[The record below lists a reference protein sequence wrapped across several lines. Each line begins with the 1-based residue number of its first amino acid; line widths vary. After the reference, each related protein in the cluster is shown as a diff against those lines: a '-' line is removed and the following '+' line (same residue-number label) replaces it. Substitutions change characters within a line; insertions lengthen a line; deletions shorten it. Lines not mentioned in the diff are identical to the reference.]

1 MKFVNATLISC
12 LVLSSAVM
20 IYLVIDGAAMRS
32 AGLIKPTVLDSN
44 NKLLP
49 KSVALRLFPDFQTSP
64 NTIWQASP
72 FLQNQAAA
80 IVGSIHDYYKTLKAP
95 SFPEM
100 IIVNSN
106 TLAQETVSSVSSKW
120 WVFESAN
127 ETVLNRV
134 RQSDALTNIIYLT
147 EFKRDEVVPPNCEIE
162 KVLSRDCLKV
172 IAIREVKKKF
182 KTNQRYFFMRRYN
195 EHEFYLFIEQ

>member
-1 MKFVNATLISC
+1 MKLVNATLISC
-12 LVLSSAVM
+12 LVIISAVV
-20 IYLVIDGAAMRS
+20 IYLAIDGAALRS

-49 KSVALRLFPDFQTSP
+49 KSVALRLFPEFQASQ
-64 NTIWQASP
+64 NTVWLPSP
-72 FLQNQAAA
+72 FLQAQSAA

-100 IIVNSN
+100 ILVNSN
-106 TLAQETVSSVSSKW
+106 TPPEVAEFSGATKW
-120 WVFESAN
+120 WVFESEN
-127 ETVLNRV
+127 EALLGRI
-134 RQSDALTNIIYLT
+134 RQSETAPNIIYIG
-147 EFKRDEVVPPNCEIE
+147 EFKRDEVVPPNCETE

-172 IAIREVKKKF
+172 VAIREVKKKF
-182 KTNQRYFFMRRYN
+182 KTDQRYFFMRRYN